1 MSIMIDVP
9 SFRMAERPEVL
20 EWLARLEALRSQHRE
35 DRDTLLFLDMYVEE
49 AESRLAELDA
59 DDGDEHGVA
68 TAGSRQIS
76 S

>member
-1 MSIMIDVP
+1 MIDVP

-20 EWLARLEALRSQHRE
+20 KWLDRLKALRNQHRE

-49 AESRLAELDA
+49 AESRLVELDG

>member
-1 MSIMIDVP
+1 MIDVP

-20 EWLARLEALRSQHRE
+20 EWLDRLEALRNQHRE
-35 DRDTLLFLDMYVEE
+35 DRDILLFLDMYVEE

-68 TAGSRQIS
+68 TAESRQIS